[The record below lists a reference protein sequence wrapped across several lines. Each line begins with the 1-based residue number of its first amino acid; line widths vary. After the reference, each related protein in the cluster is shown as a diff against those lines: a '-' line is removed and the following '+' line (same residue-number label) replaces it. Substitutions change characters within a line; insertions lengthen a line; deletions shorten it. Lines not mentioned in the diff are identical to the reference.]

1 VRNSSLFSKIE
12 QDSFRSEVQNS
23 YRQRQWNINL
33 ILRLHSH
40 KTINLDFK
48 TENENPNLTVIFQSL
63 AEIFR
68 QQRYSNLQ
76 TAEILSKYSNSK
88 IKLKIITRLRSQSR
102 FNRSHSALS
111 NSDPKLKLTRNY
123 ISNSSK

>member
-1 VRNSSLFSKIE
+1 MRNNSLFSKIVCKIPL
-12 QDSFRSEVQNS
+12 DLKYRTTN
-23 YRQRQWNINL
+23 RQRQWNINL

-63 AEIFR
+63 DNRDIPIFR

-111 NSDPKLKLTRNY
+111 NSDPKLKLTRN
-123 ISNSSK
+123 